1 MPRRLLL
8 DVRPLRVSAD
18 FRRLWLG
25 STISSIGGQ
34 MTTFAVA
41 LQVFRLTGSSAAV
54 GGIGLAAAIPSIV
67 VGLFGGPLID
77 SLDRRKLVLATRGS
91 LTLVS
96 AVFAAQ
102 AFAGLDSIWL
112 LYALVF
118 LQYLFTSVGGPA
130 GRTFAPRLLPAEL
143 LPAGAALQMFAMHTS
158 LVIGPPLAGLV
169 TATAGLKVCYLVDA
183 LSFVASL
190 YAVVRLP
197 AMRPEGGGSGR
208 GPRAVFDGLRFISGH
223 RPLLGALLSDL
234 AATALAFP
242 VALFPAVNADRF
254 GGSPRTLGLFTAA
267 LAVGGILGTAFSG
280 PVSHVARQG
289 RAMTVAT
296 VFWGASLIG
305 FGLVDGLAPTLACL
319 VVAGVA
325 DVLSVVFRTALV
337 QTATPDRYRGRV
349 SAAEYVVGVGAV
361 ELGNFRGGVL
371 GSLTTPSLSAVIGG
385 ASSLTGAAVL
395 AAAVPALW
403 RYTSPAAAEPGP
415 TDLDTTAVEA

>member
-1 MPRRLLL
+1 VRGLLL
-8 DVRPLRVSAD
+8 DVRPLRASAA

-25 STISSIGGQ
+25 STVSSVGGQ

-54 GGIGLAAAIPSIV
+54 GGIGLAAAIPSLV
-67 VGLFGGPLID
+67 VGLVGGPLID
-77 SLDRRKLVLATRGS
+77 SVDRRRLVLVTRGC
-91 LTLVS
+91 LMAIS

-102 AFAGLDSIWL
+102 AFAGLRSIWL

-130 GRTFAPRLLPAEL
+130 SRTFAPRLLPPDL

-158 LVIGPPLAGLV
+158 VVIGPPLAGLV
-169 TATAGLKVCYLVDA
+169 TAAAGLEVCYLVDA
-183 LSFVASL
+183 VSFAASL

-197 AMRPEGGGSGR
+197 SMRPEDGGSGR
-208 GPRAVFDGLRFISGH
+208 GPRAVLDGLRFIGGH
-223 RPLLGALLSDL
+223 KPLLGALLSDL

-242 VALFPAVNADRF
+242 VALFPAINADRF

-267 LAVGGILGTAFSG
+267 LAAGGILGTALSG

-289 RAMTVAT
+289 RAITVAT
-296 VFWGASLIG
+296 LFWGASLIG
-305 FGLVDGLAPTLACL
+305 FGLVDGLAATLGCL

-395 AAAVPALW
+395 AAALPALW
-403 RYTSPAAAEPGP
+403 RYASPAAAEAGP
-415 TDLDTTAVEA
+415 TDLDATAVEA